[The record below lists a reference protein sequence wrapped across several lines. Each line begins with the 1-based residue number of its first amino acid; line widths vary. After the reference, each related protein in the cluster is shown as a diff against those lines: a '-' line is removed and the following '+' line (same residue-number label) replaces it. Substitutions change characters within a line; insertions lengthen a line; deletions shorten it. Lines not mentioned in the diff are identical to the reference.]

1 MWKLLSG
8 FFLGW
13 TLGANDSANV
23 FGTGVVTGSIKYRTA
38 IWLTSIFVLLGSFI
52 EGTKCMNALGELSSL
67 LPIEAFFCTL
77 AAAVSMALLT
87 YLALPASASQA
98 IVGGVVGIGIAT
110 GIADIHPIFKF
121 LFCWVLTPLSALLFA
136 ILLHK
141 LLGYA
146 VDQAIPSLQH
156 RNLFYRCGILLA
168 GCYGAYCLG
177 GNNVANV
184 TGVYVGAGILSETS
198 GSLIGGVSIA
208 LGVLTYSRKVMNTVG
223 KGIVPLDPFSA
234 LVVVLAQALTLH
246 LFTQVGVPVSS
257 TQAVVGA
264 VVGIGLIGDTRT
276 INSTT
281 LLKISV
287 GWVITPALA
296 GLVAFVLS
304 VSCI

>member
-1 MWKLLSG
+1 
-8 FFLGW
+8 
-13 TLGANDSANV
+13 
-23 FGTGVVTGSIKYRTA
+23 
-38 IWLTSIFVLLGSFI
+38 
-52 EGTKCMNALGELSSL
+52 
-67 LPIEAFFCTL
+67 
-77 AAAVSMALLT
+77 
-87 YLALPASASQA
+87 
-98 IVGGVVGIGIAT
+98 
-110 GIADIHPIFKF
+110 
-121 LFCWVLTPLSALLFA
+121 
-136 ILLHK
+136 
-141 LLGYA
+141 
-146 VDQAIPSLQH
+146 
-156 RNLFYRCGILLA
+156 
-168 GCYGAYCLG
+168 
-177 GNNVANV
+177 
-184 TGVYVGAGILSETS
+184 
-198 GSLIGGVSIA
+198 VSIA